1 MRRRFSGMNQV
12 AGGFLGDLGVDRFLE
27 RPGPTSV
34 AREDHLCDG
43 QILRW
48 ALRAVNSILVKD
60 RMNIVCLVRS
70 TSQRSTTFVD
80 QLATS
85 ACLSLLISMALT
97 RRSTHRNRNRESCG
111 IPGGWSAIRKLA
123 LVLTSLVQISS
134 AESAV
139 LRGENFSCSDAVGA
153 EPCGYGDL
161 Q

>member
-34 AREDHLCDG
+34 AREDHLRDG

-48 ALRAVNSILVKD
+48 ALREVNSILVKD

-97 RRSTHRNRNRESCG
+97 RRSTHRNRNRESCS
-111 IPGGWSAIRKLA
+111 IPGVWSAIRIGSYRGRSHRRSSSKARFPLTAHSLDFNRA
-123 LVLTSLVQISS
+123 LPK
-134 AESAV
+134 SAV
-139 LRGENFSCSDAVGA
+139 T
-153 EPCGYGDL
+153 
-161 Q
+161 